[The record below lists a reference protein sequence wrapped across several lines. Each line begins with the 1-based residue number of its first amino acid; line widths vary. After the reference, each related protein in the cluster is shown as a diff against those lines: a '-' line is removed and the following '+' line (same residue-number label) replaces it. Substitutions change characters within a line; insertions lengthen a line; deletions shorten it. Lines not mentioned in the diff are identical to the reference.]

1 MPWWHHLPYGGYGVL
16 GGALCGA
23 LMRGGGGLWSWYWGR
38 TSTLRSEA
46 ERRRRN
52 AASAERMAKAAE
64 GRHARANADL
74 RFREWEQ
81 RERQQQR
88 LRSAF
93 RDAGRGA
100 TEDLEMSAVMSEVD
114 LGDATTPP
122 PTPSGSQAANGEE
135 T

>member
-1 MPWWHHLPYGGYGVL
+1 MTWWQHLPYGGYGVL
-16 GGALCGA
+16 GGALCAA

-38 TSTLRSEA
+38 TSTLKSEA
-46 ERRRRN
+46 ERQRRN

-64 GRHARANADL
+64 QRHARANADL
-74 RFREWEQ
+74 RFREREF

-88 LRSAF
+88 LRTAF

-100 TEDLEMSAVMSEVD
+100 TEELEMGVMRDVD
-114 LGDATTPP
+114 LGDATSPP
-122 PTPSGSQAANGEE
+122 STPSASQAANGEE